1 MTQTAD
7 MPPNG
12 SKALSDRLAA
22 VARRRC
28 AVGVIGASALL
39 AAGLAAGQAPAAT
52 SPTPPVVPTP
62 GELAPRR
69 AVTTDPAQLPE
80 THRAP
85 RALAEPEALTLDV
98 RRYVVANDAPPELR
112 AALERITAP
121 YVGGGK
127 HFEDLVNAADDVTR
141 FLNRELGYYLAY
153 AYIPEQSPQDG
164 LIRIEVVEG
173 RLDRVV
179 LLWPE
184 GPMPVKREVIEAYLA
199 HLQPDAVLK
208 VRDVERVVFLV
219 NDLRGVAVRFDVQP
233 GDRPG
238 TSKLVVTPGVDPSR
252 AGRVDVDSTGSRF
265 LGTYRLGATWAWDSP
280 LARGDAMTVSG
291 LASYNGGLAFALGS
305 YSMPLGG
312 SGVKVGGSL
321 SYIRYQLDD
330 DEFPLGVNGDAVAV
344 NAFALYPWVRSRN
357 LNVFLVGALQQ
368 TNSTDRKEL
377 AGVRDRRSLNSVS
390 LGSTGDIRDGLLSGG
405 VNSYEVNFAAGRVR
419 YPDGRPAG
427 LDDGQT
433 YRKVTLSFNRL
444 QNLLT
449 SQMLMYLAVRGQ
461 HAFSNLD
468 TSEQFRAG
476 GPDGVRAFAPGEGTG
491 DTGWLGTVELR
502 LVPQWEFM
510 GRFARET
517 MLSVF
522 YDAARV
528 TLRHDASQRPANF
541 VNTQSFGGAGL
552 ALSWARGN
560 SYALR
565 MSAAWA
571 THGTPKSD
579 PVVRSPRIYVQFS
592 KYL

>member
-7 MPPNG
+7 MPPSG
-12 SKALSDRLAA
+12 LKIFSDPLLGFGCRRW
-22 VARRRC
+22 VAWL
-28 AVGVIGASALL
+28 IGACALFGASL
-39 AAGLAAGQAPAAT
+39 ATAQMAPAT
-52 SPTPPVVPTP
+52 TPTPPVVPTP
-62 GELAPRR
+62 SELAPRR
-69 AVTTDPAQLPE
+69 TVTTDPAQLPDA
-80 THRAP
+80 HRAP
-85 RALAEPEALTLDV
+85 RQLAEPDALTLDV
-98 RRYVVANDAPPELR
+98 REYVVANDAPPELR
-112 AALERITAP
+112 AALARITAP
-121 YVGGGK
+121 YVGSGK
-127 HFEDLVNAADDVTR
+127 HFEDLINAADDVTR

-153 AYIPEQSPQDG
+153 AYIPEQQPQDG
-164 LIRIEVVEG
+164 QIRIEVVEG

-179 LLWPE
+179 LRWPE

-199 HLQPDAVLK
+199 HLQPGAVLK

-219 NDLRGVAVRFDVQP
+219 NDLRGVTLRFDVQP

-252 AGRVDVDSTGSRF
+252 AGRLDVDSTGSRF
-265 LGTYRLGATWAWDSP
+265 LGAYRLGATWAWDSP
-280 LARGDAMTVSG
+280 LGRGDAVTVSG

-305 YSMPLGG
+305 YSLPLGSDG
-312 SGVKVGGSL
+312 IKVGTSL
-321 SYIRYQLDD
+321 SYIRYKLDD
-330 DEFPLGVNGDAVAV
+330 EEFPLGVNGDAVAV

-357 LNVFLVGALQQ
+357 LNVFMVGALQH
-368 TNSTDRKEL
+368 TMSTDRKEL
-377 AGVRDRRSLNSVS
+377 AGVKDRRSLDNLS
-390 LGSTGDIRDGLLSGG
+390 LGSTGDFRDGLLSGG
-405 VNSYEVNFAAGRVR
+405 VNSYELNLAVGRVR

-433 YRKVTLSFNRL
+433 YRKLTLSFNRL
-444 QNLLT
+444 QNLIT
-449 SQMLMYLAVRGQ
+449 SQLLMYVAVRGQ
-461 HAFSNLD
+461 HALSNLD

-502 LVPQWEFM
+502 LVPSWEFM
-510 GRFARET
+510 GRFARES

-541 VNTQSFGGAGL
+541 VNTDSFGGAGL

-560 SYALR
+560 AYALR

-571 THGTPKSD
+571 TQGTPKSD